1 VLLVP
6 AMHTEM
12 WLHAATAANVATLRS
27 RGVHVLDPA
36 SGRLTGAD
44 TGPGRLPEPEVVLA
58 ECLRLLGGPAPAD
71 DAQADPRP
79 QDLAG
84 RHVVVSAGG
93 TREPLDPVR
102 FLGNH
107 SSGKQGY
114 ALARRAAARGA
125 RVTLVAANTALGDP
139 DGVRVVRVGSALELQ
154 EAVTGLAA
162 DADAVVMAAAVADF
176 RPARVAE
183 HKIKK
188 SHEDGAQDAPV
199 IELVRNPDVLAD
211 LAHHRRRPGQV
222 VVGFA
227 AETGDETGDVLAL
240 GRAKLARKGCD
251 VLVVNEVGAGRA
263 FGTEDNT
270 VTVLTSDGGST
281 PVGPASKD
289 DVADEVWDAVVR
301 RLE

>member
-1 VLLVP
+1 VL
-6 AMHTEM
+6 
-12 WLHAATAANVATLRS
+12 R
-27 RGVHVLDPA
+27 R
-36 SGRLTGAD
+36 
-44 TGPGRLPEPEVVLA
+44 
-58 ECLRLLGGPAPAD
+58 GPAAET
-71 DAQADPRP
+71 
-79 QDLAG
+79 DLAG
-84 RHVVVSAGG
+84 RRVVVTAGG

-102 FLGNH
+102 FLGNR

-125 RVTLVAANTALGDP
+125 RVTLVAANSVLPDP
-139 DGVRVVRVGSALELQ
+139 DGVEVVPVGSALELQ
-154 EAVTGLAA
+154 EAVTARAA
-162 DADAVVMAAAVADF
+162 EADVVVMAAAVADF
-176 RPARVAE
+176 RPAQVAE

-211 LAHHRRRPGQV
+211 LSHHRRRPGQV

-251 VLVVNEVGAGRA
+251 VLVVNEVGAGKA
-263 FGTEDNT
+263 FGTDDNT
-270 VTVLTSDGGST
+270 VTVLTSDGTST
-281 PVGPASKD
+281 TAGPASKD
-289 DVADEVWDAVVR
+289 EVADAVWDHVVA